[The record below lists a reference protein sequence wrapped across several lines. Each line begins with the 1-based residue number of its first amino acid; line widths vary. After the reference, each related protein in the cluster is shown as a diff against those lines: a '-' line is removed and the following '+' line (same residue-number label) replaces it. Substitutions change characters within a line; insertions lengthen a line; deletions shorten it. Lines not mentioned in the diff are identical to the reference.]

1 MVQLNGHNVTPR
13 HNRPGV
19 LGNTYLEFF
28 FINNGSF
35 AHPYEVCSV
44 YIFPDNSNGDAG
56 VWLNEDG
63 LVTPSSIVNA
73 DMVFTNSGTF
83 SGAINDPADVA
94 FEPSGYIN
102 TVHSASGIYRIGD
115 GEGYFAVVLKTG
127 DLTASGTR
135 GNFASGTGK
144 YFDIWTV
151 VDVLGSDPKT
161 YAHSFELFRDTIFSI
176 TEPILVTT
184 SHSLVQKYVNK
195 NSITKLQIKS
205 DHVVNNRNISEEI
218 KNIFSQSVVNNAAIR
233 IIKLKDDTSTG
244 FPYSQIKDWD
254 DTAGY
259 VQIDSEDTITYNWDT
274 NGIDTGMYELQVSS
288 NVLDQIIVSDKFNLV
303 VR

>member
-28 FINNGSF
+28 FINNGAF
-35 AHPYEVCSV
+35 DHPYEVCSV
-44 YIFPDNSNGDAG
+44 HVFADLYKGDSGELLNSSGTLD
-56 VWLNEDG
+56 
-63 LVTPSSIVNA
+63 SSTVSSLA
-73 DMVFTNSGTF
+73 KMEFTNSGTVNGSTPTA
-83 SGAINDPADVA
+83 SGFD
-94 FEPSGYIN
+94 PSGFAN
-102 TVHSASGIYRIGD
+102 SVATASAIYRIGD
-115 GEGYFAVVLKTG
+115 GEGHFAAVLKPEALWAG
-127 DLTASGTR
+127 GASA
-135 GNFASGTGK
+135 NSASSTGK

-151 VDVLGSDPKT
+151 VDVNGSTPRT
-161 YAHSFELFRDTIFSI
+161 YAHSFELFRDVIFSI
-176 TEPILVTT
+176 TEPLLITT

-195 NSITKLQIKS
+195 NSLVKLQIKS

-218 KNIFSQSVVNNAAIR
+218 KNVFTQSVVNNAAIR

-244 FPYSQIKDWD
+244 LPYDQIKNWG
-254 DTAGY
+254 DTSGY

-274 NGIDTGMYELQVSS
+274 VGVETGMYELQVSS
-288 NVLDQIIVSDKFNLV
+288 SVLDQVILSDKFNLV